1 MEGEIEV
8 VHWTSEDRLYA
19 RHKGRLGVLVLVIES
34 TAEEPQI
41 VGLIPDRVGSECI
54 VEQSDQILCSSLG
67 LLQICSQPSAIR
79 KLDEKIVGSPLES
92 DLFS

>member
-1 MEGEIEV
+1 MKGEIEV
-8 VHWTSEDRLYA
+8 MLWTSEDRLYA

-41 VGLIPDRVGSECI
+41 VGLIPDRVGSECV
-54 VEQSDQILCSSLG
+54 VEQFDQILRSSLG

-79 KLDEKIVGSPLES
+79 KLDGKNRGLTS
-92 DLFS
+92 